1 LRFFPFQVI
10 VSLMTT
16 NQEDALFN
24 FLENVTEP
32 FTLKDVTGFVL
43 MLDSTRAEAVP
54 VEVAALIES
63 HNVAFKLDNR
73 QWVSRRGCFEEVPFV
88 ISPTKL
94 ELLNGILIPGHR
106 CIPFANP
113 GVLPHEYQFFWQD
126 KPVPWTT
133 TEGPPEEFY
142 PYYYIFGEEYA
153 PQYVA
158 RDNPDNESAFN
169 YDPYEDPPEV
179 SIHTLDMRN
188 IFREAA
194 FVPGDRFVVR
204 TRDWKEGHFNLEK
217 AEKDAWSQM
226 ELFVWFEA
234 AEGGFEDSFALL
246 GPGASTEEQIA
257 YAYWYGGKRMREIPA
272 YSLEEFL
279 FEKTDRIEKT
289 AYGIESRF
297 WFAGKDIPDSKGLSG
312 IAVPADRTVIEEILF
327 KVNVPVSEYVIVS
340 YIRDALFR
348 NEKDFNK
355 ALDRIVPPVIHLKEA
370 DWNLLAD
377 FATETMDELRERYSL
392 FLDQGMG
399 PIRQRVGELHSAVVD
414 LAARLQKG
422 EIDTS
427 WLPRH
432 TFIMLSQIQGHAAS
446 LLEDLDSDH
455 APPESE
461 LEAMDNSLDS
471 MVDTFDDIKESIDEA
486 MNNFRRSNL
495 TLVRSDKDNS
505 FGEFW
510 RPAQIS
516 INGTDV
522 WRRVLV
528 PGDRMLEDLHR
539 IIQICLEWKD
549 SYRHR
554 FYTEVSGGMDRN
566 NLDDKIKIGEMCDQG
581 VSELQYEYGTKWN
594 VKVIFL
600 SPYQPGKEETIRCV
614 AGEGAAPPE
623 IVGGPLRFRK
633 ILSVIEGGSD
643 MEKQAALHELGP
655 DFVPGLFDMDKCNRD
670 MRSEYAA
677 NV

>member
-1 LRFFPFQVI
+1 
-10 VSLMTT
+10 MTP

-32 FTLKDVTGFVL
+32 FTLEDVTEFVR
-43 MLDSTRAEAVP
+43 MLEP
-54 VEVAALIES
+54 VRTETLRMEIAAIIDS
-63 HNVAFKLDNR
+63 HNVAFRLDNR
-73 QWVSRRGCFEEVPFV
+73 QWVSRRGCFENVPFV

-113 GVLPHEYQFFWQD
+113 AALPHEYQFFWKG
-126 KPVPWTT
+126 KPIAWTT

-158 RDNPDNESAFN
+158 RDNPDNETAFN

-204 TRDWKEGHFNLEK
+204 TRDWKEGHFELEK
-217 AEKDAWSQM
+217 VAKDAWSQSDM
-226 ELFVWFEA
+226 FAWFEA

-246 GPGASTEEQIA
+246 GPGSSTEEQIA
-257 YAYWYGGKRMREIPA
+257 YAYWYGGKRMRELPA

-279 FEKTDRIEKT
+279 YEKTDRIEKVS
-289 AYGIESRF
+289 YGTESRF
-297 WFAGKDIPDSKGLSG
+297 WFAGKDIPDCKGLLG
-312 IAVPADRTVIEEILF
+312 IAVPPDRNFIEDILF
-327 KVNVPVSEYVIVS
+327 KANVPISEYVIFSFV
-340 YIRDALFR
+340 RDAMFR
-348 NEKDFNK
+348 NEHDVAKI
-355 ALDRIVPPVIHLKEA
+355 LDRLVPPVIQLDDAEW
-370 DWNLLAD
+370 DVLAD
-377 FATETMDELRERYSL
+377 YLDNAMDELRKSYSV

-399 PIRQRVGELHSAVVD
+399 PIRQRVVELHNAVVD

-422 EIDTS
+422 DIDSS

-446 LLEDLDSDH
+446 LLEDLDSDV

-471 MVDTFDDIKESIDEA
+471 MIETFGEIKESINDA

-495 TLVRSDKDNS
+495 TLIHNDKD
-505 FGEFW
+505 ETLKEAW
-510 RPAQIS
+510 RSAQIS
-516 INGTDV
+516 IDGTNV

-528 PGDRMLEDLHR
+528 PGNRRLEDLHR

-554 FYTEVSGGMDRN
+554 FYTAAPGGLDRN
-566 NLDDKIKIGEMCDQG
+566 NLDDKIKIWEVCDQG
-581 VSELQYEYGTKWN
+581 ISELQYEYGTKWN
-594 VKVIFL
+594 IKVIFL
-600 SPYQPGKEETIRCV
+600 SPYQPGKGEMIRCV

-623 IVGGPLRFRK
+623 VIGGPSRFRK
-633 ILSVIEGGSD
+633 ILSNIEEGSD

-655 DFVPGLFDMDKCNRD
+655 NFVPGLFDMEKCNRD
-670 MRSEYAA
+670 FNLVYS
-677 NV
+677 VDI